1 MNRDVR
7 DPANPIRANVAPD
20 SIDLVIA
27 TYKCDVD
34 RTLIRE
40 NLRKSHED
48 RIRSLQEL
56 QRFADEL
63 RRSGNV
69 LRGKS

>member
-1 MNRDVR
+1 MNRGVG
-7 DPANPIRANVAPD
+7 DPANPIRD
-20 SIDLVIA
+20 SAVQDSVDLVIA
-27 TYKCDVD
+27 MYRRDVD

-40 NLRKSHED
+40 NLRKSHEE

-69 LRGKS
+69 LHGKS